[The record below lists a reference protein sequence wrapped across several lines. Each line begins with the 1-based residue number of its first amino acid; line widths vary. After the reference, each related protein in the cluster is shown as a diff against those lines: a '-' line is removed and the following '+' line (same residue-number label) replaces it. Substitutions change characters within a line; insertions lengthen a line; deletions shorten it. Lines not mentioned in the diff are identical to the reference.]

1 MYQMAKAL
9 EEKGAKVIGQFKYR
23 GPEPNSKFASF
34 ARSLT

>member
-1 MYQMAKAL
+1 MSQVL

-23 GPEPNSKFASF
+23 GPEPKNEFASF